1 LFFVDVFED
10 IMMTLCTVAAFF
22 FWSSSPTK
30 SNQPRYKAFIWWWGG
45 RQNRHGTDLLK
56 QQANAQADGWW
67 RASKELVFCVINR
80 GAEAGHLMNMMVVTS
95 QCALFALWVAAG
107 ATGALS
113 AHLDAGNE
121 LSSAPAH
128 SVTASSGREHVRLN
142 VLPDIAHRTL
152 VGPHAL
158 DASLDCAMRNFSW
171 SFALS
176 LLPSR
181 APLMSVFDA
190 LRLSI
195 DCNATRP
202 VEPTD
207 NDSNTGTHT
216 PHDHAISR

>member
-1 LFFVDVFED
+1 
-10 IMMTLCTVAAFF
+10 M
-22 FWSSSPTK
+22 
-30 SNQPRYKAFIWWWGG
+30 
-45 RQNRHGTDLLK
+45 
-56 QQANAQADGWW
+56 
-67 RASKELVFCVINR
+67 INR
-80 GAEAGHLMNMMVVTS
+80 GPGSPHIWDMMVVTS
-95 QCALFALWVAAG
+95 QCMLFALWVTAG
-107 ATGALS
+107 TVT
-113 AHLDAGNE
+113 AHVDAGNE
-121 LSSAPAH
+121 LSNTPTH
-128 SVTASSGREHVRLN
+128 SVTASSGRGHVGLN
-142 VLPDIAHRTL
+142 IFPDIAHRTL

-207 NDSNTGTHT
+207 DDSNTGAYTRNIPMT
-216 PHDHAISR
+216 VPSPSANRG